1 MKPQRTSYAFLMEML
16 WVCAFFLISAC
27 IFVLSFA
34 KAEHLS
40 REAETL
46 NQAVQAVSNAMEDTM
61 AGYYSPEAAV
71 AGNPGPEAAISGNPG
86 PEAAVAGNPG
96 PGAAISGSPGP
107 EAAISGNPGPYPGA
121 AYGAGDFTLTIET
134 SLENS
139 ILTAAIEAVSTR
151 DGSVI
156 YRLEG
161 SRFLPEGE
169 GDTAG
174 EGATGQ

>member
-16 WVCAFFLISAC
+16 WVCAFFLIGAC

-34 KAEHLS
+34 KAERLS
-40 REAETL
+40 QDAETL

-61 AGYYSPEAAV
+61 AGDYGPKDTMSSDPGLEV
-71 AGNPGPEAAISGNPG
+71 A
-86 PEAAVAGNPG
+86 
-96 PGAAISGSPGP
+96 
-107 EAAISGNPGPYPGA
+107 A
-121 AYGAGDFTLTIET
+121 AYKTGDFTITIET

-151 DGSVI
+151 DGSLI

-161 SRFLPEGE
+161 SRFLPEAG
-169 GDTAG
+169 GNKAG
-174 EGATGQ
+174 EEATVQ

>member
-1 MKPQRTSYAFLMEML
+1 MKPQRTSYAFLTEML

-34 KAEHLS
+34 KAERLS

-61 AGYYSPEAAV
+61 AGLD
-71 AGNPGPEAAISGNPG
+71 
-86 PEAAVAGNPG
+86 
-96 PGAAISGSPGP
+96 
-107 EAAISGNPGPYPGA
+107 PGA
-121 AYGAGDFTLTIET
+121 AYGTGDFTLAIET

-139 ILTAAIEAVSTR
+139 ILTAAIEAVSAR

-161 SRFLPEGE
+161 SRFLPEAE
-169 GDTAG
+169 GNSAG